1 MLDLSLLCGS
11 WEAEPWSVCSRT
23 CGAGIQTR
31 RIECRQRY
39 SENMSVPIT
48 ASLCNFAARPRTSQE
63 CEVKPCAEWHA
74 GNWSKVFIIVWIH
87 VYYSGPLGSWIRIL
101 CCFGLTI
108 KFHSCASGCRWW
120 SIFHYH
126 GWTTSINLRLL
137 YSPCRLWFLRN
148 FPFWHINSLLVRTTL

>member
-63 CEVKPCAEWHA
+63 CEVKPCAEWRA
-74 GNWSKVFIIVWIH
+74 GNWSKVFIIVWI
-87 VYYSGPLGSWIRIL
+87 YYSGPLGSWIRIL
-101 CCFGLTI
+101 CYFGLKKSST
-108 KFHSCASGCRWW
+108 HVLVTR
-120 SIFHYH
+120 
-126 GWTTSINLRLL
+126 WTTSIKPRLL

-148 FPFWHINSLLVRTTL
+148 FPFSHNNSLLVLTTLSLQCEKSITIFF